1 MDIFE
6 LINIGENSEIEFK
19 KAKNSVPKD
28 LWETYSAMANTNG
41 GTIVLGIEERFDKIE
56 KFDISGVESIE
67 KMLKDF
73 WSTING
79 NKVSKNIL
87 MEENVEVININHKK
101 VIKIEIPRASYIDK
115 PIYLNSNP
123 YNGTYK
129 RNYEG
134 DYKCS
139 QDEVNA
145 MFRDASEKG
154 FDSSI
159 LEYYDMDDLD
169 MQTVSR
175 YRNRFSVININ
186 HVWNNLSDEE
196 FLVQLGAMDKE
207 RKTKK
212 VWLTV
217 AGLLMFGKSTSIRS
231 YFPYFNLDYL
241 KMVDIDENLRYNE
254 RFTIDGRW
262 ESNLFNFFTVVIN
275 KLSEDI
281 PIPFKLKGIT
291 RIDDTPVH
299 RAIREAFVNAIVH
312 GDYSVQGTLKIKKF
326 KDRFEFYNPGCL
338 KIPVANIYKGG
349 TSKCRNPFIQ
359 KMFRMIGFGE
369 NIGSGFSKILK
380 AWKEQQWAVPI
391 LEEKFVTNEVVL
403 KLSMISL
410 IPEVY
415 MGKLKEIYGS
425 GLDLLN
431 ANEIKILV
439 TAITEDDV
447 TNARMQCI
455 TDLHPNDI
463 TELLR
468 SMVNRGLLIEE
479 GFGRGKKYMI
489 NENFC
494 SEKDEV
500 SSNENIKEK
509 FKTNNLN
516 SKIKSI
522 DDLNLLNIKITK
534 VEEDILNIII
544 KKGFTTTRINSE
556 KLEIPKHISIRSC
569 NSLIEK
575 GLIKREGANR
585 ATKYILVKNNA

>member
-6 LINIGENSEIEFK
+6 LIEIGENSEIEFK

-41 GTIVLGIEERFDKIE
+41 GTIVLGIEERFDKDE
-56 KFDISGVESIE
+56 RFDISGVESVE

-79 NKVSKNIL
+79 NKVNKNIL

-101 VIKIEIPRASYIDK
+101 VIKIEVPRASYIDK
-115 PIYLNSNP
+115 PIYLNNNP

-169 MQTVSR
+169 MPTVNR
-175 YRNRFSVININ
+175 YRNRFSVINLN
-186 HVWNNLSDEE
+186 HAWHNLTDEE
-196 FLVQLGAMDKE
+196 FLIQLGAMDKD

-217 AGLLMFGKSTSIRS
+217 AGLLMFGKSVSIRS
-231 YFPYFNLDYL
+231 YFPYFDLDYL
-241 KMVDIDENLRYNE
+241 KMVDVDEDLRYNE

-262 ESNLFNFFTVVIN
+262 ESNLFNFFTIVIN

-281 PIPFKLKGIT
+281 PIPFKLNGIT

-312 GDYSVQGTLKIKKF
+312 GDYSVQGTLRIKKF

-338 KIPVANIYKGG
+338 KIPVADIYKGG

-369 NIGSGFSKILK
+369 NMGSGFFKILK

-391 LEEKFVTNEVVL
+391 LEENFATNEVVL
-403 KLSMISL
+403 KLNMISL
-410 IPEVY
+410 VPEVY
-415 MGKLKEIYGS
+415 MGKLKEIYGNS
-425 GLDLLN
+425 LDLLN
-431 ANEIKILV
+431 ADEIKILV
-439 TAITEDDV
+439 TAITEDEV
-447 TNARMQCI
+447 TNARMQCV

-463 TELLR
+463 TEMLR

-489 NENFC
+489 NEEFSC
-494 SEKDEV
+494 EESDSSLDVVEDESKGKDVDNYETILV
-500 SSNENIKEK
+500 
-509 FKTNNLN
+509 N
-516 SKIKSI
+516 SK
-522 DDLNLLNIKITK
+522 LND
-534 VEEDILNIII
+534 VERDILNII
-544 KKGFTTTRINSE
+544 KCKGFTTTKINTES
-556 KLEIPKHISIRSC
+556 LEISQYKSIRCC
-569 NSLIEK
+569 NNLIEK
-575 GLIKREGANR
+575 GAIKKEGKGRNV
-585 ATKYILVKNNA
+585 KYVLVNQ

>member
-6 LINIGENSEIEFK
+6 LMDIGENSEIEFK

-41 GTIVLGIEERFDKIE
+41 GTIVLGVEERFDNDE
-56 KFDISGVESIE
+56 KFDISGVESVE

-79 NKVSKNIL
+79 NKVNKNIL
-87 MEENVEVININHKK
+87 VEENVEVININYKK
-101 VIKIEIPRASYIDK
+101 VIKIEVPRASYIDK
-115 PIYLNSNP
+115 PIYLNNNP

-169 MQTVSR
+169 MPTVNR
-175 YRNRFSVININ
+175 YRNRFSVINLN
-186 HVWNNLSDEE
+186 HAWHNLTDEE
-196 FLVQLGAMDKE
+196 FLIQLGAMDKD

-241 KMVDIDENLRYNE
+241 KMVNVDEDLRYNE

-262 ESNLFNFFTVVIN
+262 ESNLFNFFTIVIN

-281 PIPFKLKGIT
+281 PIPFKLNGIT
-291 RIDDTPVH
+291 RIDDTSVH

-312 GDYSVQGTLKIKKF
+312 GDYSVQGTLRIKKF

-338 KIPVANIYKGG
+338 KIPVADIYKGG

-369 NIGSGFSKILK
+369 NIGSGFFKILK

-391 LEEKFVTNEVVL
+391 LEENFATNEVVL
-403 KLSMISL
+403 KLNMISL
-410 IPEVY
+410 VPEVY
-415 MGKLKEIYGS
+415 MGKLKEIYGNS
-425 GLDLLN
+425 LDSLN
-431 ANEIKILV
+431 ADEIKILV
-439 TAITEDDV
+439 TAITEDEV
-447 TNARMQCI
+447 TNARMQCV
-455 TDLHPNDI
+455 TNLHPNDI
-463 TELLR
+463 TEMLR

-489 NENFC
+489 NEEFC
-494 SEKDEV
+494 CEESNSRLDVVGEESKGNNVEKKVV
-500 SSNENIKEK
+500 S
-509 FKTNNLN
+509 L
-516 SKIKSI
+516 
-522 DDLNLLNIKITK
+522 DDLNLNNVRLSR
-534 VEEDILNIII
+534 VEENILKIII
-544 KKGFTTTRINSE
+544 NDGFTTTNIIMKNLGLS
-556 KLEIPKHISIRSC
+556 KYKSIKSL
-569 NSLIEK
+569 NDLIEK
-575 GLIKREGANR
+575 ELIKRIGVNR
-585 ATKYILVKNNA
+585 NTKYVLNYD

>member
-6 LINIGENSEIEFK
+6 LMDIGENSEIEFK

-41 GTIVLGIEERFDKIE
+41 GTIVLGVEERFDKDE
-56 KFDISGVESIE
+56 KFDISGVESVE

-101 VIKIEIPRASYIDK
+101 VIKIEVPRASYIDK

-169 MQTVSR
+169 MPTVNR
-175 YRNRFSVININ
+175 YRNRFSVINLN
-186 HVWNNLSDEE
+186 HAWHNLTDEE
-196 FLVQLGAMDKE
+196 FLIQLGAMDKD

-217 AGLLMFGKSTSIRS
+217 AGLLMFGKSVSIRS
-231 YFPYFNLDYL
+231 YFPYFDLDYL
-241 KMVDIDENLRYNE
+241 KMVDVDEDLRYNE

-262 ESNLFNFFTVVIN
+262 ESNLFNFFTIVIN

-281 PIPFKLKGIT
+281 PIPFKLNGIT
-291 RIDDTPVH
+291 RIDDTSVH

-312 GDYSVQGTLKIKKF
+312 GDYSVQGTLRIKKF

-338 KIPVANIYKGG
+338 KIPVADIYKGG

-369 NIGSGFSKILK
+369 NIGSGFFKILK

-391 LEEKFVTNEVVL
+391 LEERFVTNEVVL
-403 KLSMISL
+403 KLNMISL
-410 IPEVY
+410 VPEVY
-415 MGKLKEIYGS
+415 MGKLKEIYGNS
-425 GLDLLN
+425 LDLLN
-431 ANEIKILV
+431 ADEIKILV
-439 TAITEDDV
+439 TAITEDEV
-447 TNARMQCI
+447 TNARMQCV

-468 SMVNRGLLIEE
+468 SMVNKGFLIEE

-489 NENFC
+489 NEEFC
-494 SEKDEV
+494 CEESD
-500 SSNENIKEK
+500 SSFDVVGEESDGNDVDNYEI
-509 FKTNNLN
+509 TLVN
-516 SKIKSI
+516 SK
-522 DDLNLLNIKITK
+522 LNVI
-534 VEEDILNIII
+534 EREILNII
-544 KKGFTTTRINSE
+544 KSKGFTTTKINTES
-556 KLEIPKHISIRSC
+556 LEISQYKSIRYC
-569 NSLIEK
+569 NNLIEK
-575 GLIKREGANR
+575 GAIKKEGKGRNV
-585 ATKYILVKNNA
+585 KYVLVNC

>member
-6 LINIGENSEIEFK
+6 LMDIGENSEIEFK

-41 GTIVLGIEERFDKIE
+41 GTIVLGVEERFDKDE
-56 KFDISGVESIE
+56 KFDISGVESVE

-79 NKVSKNIL
+79 NKVNKNIL

-101 VIKIEIPRASYIDK
+101 VIKIEVPRASYIDK
-115 PIYLNSNP
+115 PIYLNNNP

-139 QDEVNA
+139 HDEVNA

-169 MQTVSR
+169 MPTVNR
-175 YRNRFSVININ
+175 YRNRFSVINLN
-186 HVWNNLSDEE
+186 HAWHNLSDEE
-196 FLVQLGAMDKE
+196 FLIQLGAMDKD

-241 KMVDIDENLRYNE
+241 KMVNVDEDLRYNE

-262 ESNLFNFFTVVIN
+262 ESNLFNFFTIVIN

-312 GDYSVQGTLKIKKF
+312 GDYSVQGTLRIKKF

-338 KIPVANIYKGG
+338 KIPVADIYKGG

-369 NIGSGFSKILK
+369 NIGSGFFKILK

-391 LEEKFVTNEVVL
+391 LEENFATNEVVL
-403 KLSMISL
+403 KLNMISL
-410 IPEVY
+410 VPEVY

-425 GLDLLN
+425 SLDSLN
-431 ANEIKILV
+431 ADEIKILV
-439 TAITEDDV
+439 TAITEDEV

-455 TDLHPNDI
+455 TNLHPNDI
-463 TELLR
+463 TEMLR

-489 NENFC
+489 NEEFC
-494 SEKDEV
+494 CEESNSGLDVIGDESKGNNVDKKVV
-500 SSNENIKEK
+500 S
-509 FKTNNLN
+509 L
-516 SKIKSI
+516 
-522 DDLNLLNIKITK
+522 DDLNLNNVRLSR
-534 VEEDILNIII
+534 VEEDILKIII
-544 KKGFTTTRINSE
+544 NDGFTTTKINSE
-556 KLEIPKHISIRSC
+556 RLNISRHMSIRSC
-569 NSLIEK
+569 NDLMEK
-575 GLIKREGANR
+575 GLIKREGSNKSTR
-585 ATKYILVKNNA
+585 YILKNV

>member
-6 LINIGENSEIEFK
+6 LMDIGENSEIEFK

-41 GTIVLGIEERFDKIE
+41 GTIVLGVEERFDKDE
-56 KFDISGVESIE
+56 KFDISGVESVE

-101 VIKIEIPRASYIDK
+101 VIKIEVPRASYIDK

-169 MQTVSR
+169 MPTVNR
-175 YRNRFSVININ
+175 YRNRFSVINLN
-186 HVWNNLSDEE
+186 HVWHNLSDEE
-196 FLVQLGAMDKE
+196 FLIQLGAMDKD

-217 AGLLMFGKSTSIRS
+217 AGLLMFGKSVSIRS
-231 YFPYFNLDYL
+231 YFPYFDLDYL
-241 KMVDIDENLRYNE
+241 KMVDVDEDLRYNE

-281 PIPFKLKGIT
+281 PIPFKLNGIT
-291 RIDDTPVH
+291 RIDDTHVH

-312 GDYSVQGTLKIKKF
+312 GDYSVQGTLRIKKF

-338 KIPVANIYKGG
+338 KIPVADIYKGG

-369 NIGSGFSKILK
+369 NIGSGFFKILK

-391 LEEKFVTNEVVL
+391 LEERFVTNEVVL
-403 KLSMISL
+403 KLNMISL
-410 IPEVY
+410 VPEVY
-415 MGKLKEIYGS
+415 MGKLKEIYGNS
-425 GLDLLN
+425 LDLLN
-431 ANEIKILV
+431 ADEIKILV
-439 TAITEDDV
+439 TAITEDEV

-455 TDLHPNDI
+455 TNLHPNDI
-463 TELLR
+463 TEMLR
-468 SMVNRGLLIEE
+468 SMVNRGFLIEE

-489 NENFC
+489 NEEFF
-494 SEKDEV
+494 SEKEEL
-500 SSNENIKEK
+500 SSEEDLKEESK
-509 FKTNNLN
+509 SNNLAR
-516 SKIKSI
+516 KIESI
-522 DDLNLLNIKITK
+522 DDLNLLNVKLNK
-534 VEEDILNIII
+534 VEEDILKIVIND
-544 KKGFTTTRINSE
+544 GFTSTRINSE
-556 KLEIPKHISIRSC
+556 KLEIPKHISIRAC
-569 NSLIEK
+569 NDLIEK
-575 GLIKREGANR
+575 GLIKREGTNR
-585 ATKYILVKNNA
+585 STKYVLANDK

>member
-6 LINIGENSEIEFK
+6 LIEIGENSEIEFK

-41 GTIVLGIEERFDKIE
+41 GTIVLGIEERFDKDE
-56 KFDISGVESIE
+56 RFDISGVESVE

-79 NKVSKNIL
+79 NKVNKNIL

-101 VIKIEIPRASYIDK
+101 VIKIEVPRASYIDK
-115 PIYLNSNP
+115 PIYLNNNP

-169 MQTVSR
+169 MPTVNR
-175 YRNRFSVININ
+175 YRNRFSVINLN
-186 HVWNNLSDEE
+186 HAWHNLTDEE
-196 FLVQLGAMDKE
+196 FLIQLGAMDKD

-217 AGLLMFGKSTSIRS
+217 AGLLMFGKSVSIRS
-231 YFPYFNLDYL
+231 YFPYFDLDYL
-241 KMVDIDENLRYNE
+241 KMVDVDEDLRYNE

-262 ESNLFNFFTVVIN
+262 ESNLFNFFTIVIN

-281 PIPFKLKGIT
+281 PIPFKLNGIT

-312 GDYSVQGTLKIKKF
+312 GDYSVQGTLRIKKF

-338 KIPVANIYKGG
+338 KIPVADIYKGG

-369 NIGSGFSKILK
+369 NIGSGFFKILK

-391 LEEKFVTNEVVL
+391 LEENFATNEVVL
-403 KLSMISL
+403 KLNMISL
-410 IPEVY
+410 VPEVY

-425 GLDLLN
+425 SLDSLN
-431 ANEIKILV
+431 ADEIKILV
-439 TAITEDDV
+439 TAITEDEV
-447 TNARMQCI
+447 TNARMQCV

-463 TELLR
+463 TDMLR

-489 NENFC
+489 NEEFSC
-494 SEKDEV
+494 EESDSSLDVVEDESKGKDVDNYEIILV
-500 SSNENIKEK
+500 
-509 FKTNNLN
+509 N
-516 SKIKSI
+516 SK
-522 DDLNLLNIKITK
+522 LND
-534 VEEDILNIII
+534 VERDILNII
-544 KKGFTTTRINSE
+544 KCKGFTTTKINTES
-556 KLEIPKHISIRSC
+556 LEISQYKSIRCC
-569 NSLIEK
+569 NNLIEK
-575 GLIKREGANR
+575 GAIKKEGKGRNV
-585 ATKYILVKNNA
+585 KYVLVNQ

>member
-6 LINIGENSEIEFK
+6 LMDIGENSEIEFK

-41 GTIVLGIEERFDKIE
+41 GTIVLGVEERFDTDE
-56 KFDISGVESIE
+56 KFDISGVESVE

-79 NKVSKNIL
+79 NKVNKNIL

-101 VIKIEIPRASYIDK
+101 VIKIEVPRASYIDK
-115 PIYLNSNP
+115 PIYLNNNP

-169 MQTVSR
+169 MPTVNR
-175 YRNRFSVININ
+175 YRNRFSVINLN
-186 HVWNNLSDEE
+186 HAWHNLSDEE
-196 FLVQLGAMDKE
+196 FLIQLGAMDKD

-241 KMVDIDENLRYNE
+241 KMVNVDEDLRYNE

-262 ESNLFNFFTVVIN
+262 ESNLFNFFTIVIN

-281 PIPFKLKGIT
+281 PIPFKLNGIT

-312 GDYSVQGTLKIKKF
+312 GDYSVQGTLRIKKF

-338 KIPVANIYKGG
+338 KIPVADIYKGG

-369 NIGSGFSKILK
+369 NIGSGFFKILK

-391 LEEKFVTNEVVL
+391 LEENFATNEVVL
-403 KLSMISL
+403 KLNMISL
-410 IPEVY
+410 VPEVY
-415 MGKLKEIYGS
+415 MGKLKEIYGNS
-425 GLDLLN
+425 LDLLN
-431 ANEIKILV
+431 ADEIKILV
-439 TAITEDDV
+439 TAITEDEV
-447 TNARMQCI
+447 TNARMQCV

-463 TELLR
+463 TDMLR
-468 SMVNRGLLIEE
+468 SMVNRGFLIEE

-489 NENFC
+489 NEEFC
-494 SEKDEV
+494 CEE
-500 SSNENIKEK
+500 SNSVLDVIVEESKGNDVDNYEI
-509 FKTNNLN
+509 TLVN
-516 SKIKSI
+516 SK
-522 DDLNLLNIKITK
+522 LND
-534 VEEDILNIII
+534 VEREILNII
-544 KKGFTTTRINSE
+544 KCKGFTTTKINTES
-556 KLEIPKHISIRSC
+556 LEISQYKSIRCC
-569 NSLIEK
+569 NNLIEK
-575 GLIKREGANR
+575 GAIKKEGKGRNVR
-585 ATKYILVKNNA
+585 YTLVN

>member
-6 LINIGENSEIEFK
+6 LMDIGENSEIEFK

-41 GTIVLGIEERFDKIE
+41 GTIVLGVEERFDKDE
-56 KFDISGVESIE
+56 KFDISGVESVE

-87 MEENVEVININHKK
+87 IEVININHKK
-101 VIKIEIPRASYIDK
+101 VIKIEVPRASYIDK

-169 MQTVSR
+169 MPTVNR
-175 YRNRFSVININ
+175 YRNRFSVINLN
-186 HVWNNLSDEE
+186 HAWHNLSDEE
-196 FLVQLGAMDKE
+196 FLIQLGAMDKD

-241 KMVDIDENLRYNE
+241 KMVNVDEDLRYNE

-281 PIPFKLKGIT
+281 PIPFKLNGIT
-291 RIDDTPVH
+291 RIDDTSVH

-312 GDYSVQGTLKIKKF
+312 GDYSVQGTLRIKKF

-338 KIPVANIYKGG
+338 KIPVADIYKGG

-369 NIGSGFSKILK
+369 NIGSGFFKILK

-391 LEEKFVTNEVVL
+391 LEERFVTNEVVL
-403 KLSMISL
+403 KLNMISL
-410 IPEVY
+410 VPEVY
-415 MGKLKEIYGS
+415 MGKLKEIYGNS
-425 GLDLLN
+425 LDSLN
-431 ANEIKILV
+431 ADEIKILV
-439 TAITEDDV
+439 TAITEDEV
-447 TNARMQCI
+447 TNARMQCV

-463 TELLR
+463 TEMLK

-489 NENFC
+489 NEEFC
-494 SEKDEV
+494 WEESNSGLDVIGEESKGNNVEKKVV
-500 SSNENIKEK
+500 S
-509 FKTNNLN
+509 L
-516 SKIKSI
+516 
-522 DDLNLLNIKITK
+522 DDLNLNNVRLSR
-534 VEEDILNIII
+534 VEEDILKIII
-544 KKGFTTTRINSE
+544 NDGFTTTNIIMKNLDLS
-556 KLEIPKHISIRSC
+556 KYKSIKSL
-569 NSLIEK
+569 NDLIEK
-575 GLIKREGANR
+575 ELIKRIGVNR
-585 ATKYILVKNNA
+585 NTKYVLNLC